1 MLPSITQKTP
11 KQIPFQRDNE
21 SDVPK
26 RPNHIIGLMIA
37 GPWRRLT
44 EILIPYRFG
53 LSLGVFFC
61 RRKWF
66 LKVESGFLTFDK
78 PGWYWFYPKSN
89 FVGENQQTISSLNAR
104 QTCNQFF
111 NMSPARNL
119 TFKHDW
125 TKLNGGRMAIISK
138 SWSASPSFLFAG
150 GFLVAQFVRML
161 RLQKCQLRNFIACFN
176 FVFSCFLLLHFEE
189 IPINC

>member
-1 MLPSITQKTP
+1 
-11 KQIPFQRDNE
+11 
-21 SDVPK
+21 
-26 RPNHIIGLMIA
+26 MIA

-119 TFKHDW
+119 TFKHGW

-176 FVFSCFLLLHFEE
+176 FVFSCFLFPTFWRNTNQVSNDIGHHHLHALDYYHHGYHQ
-189 IPINC
+189 IIIMV

>member
-1 MLPSITQKTP
+1 MKKTNCVWKEGLLNCWCVLSAAFNNTKTP
-11 KQIPFQRDNE
+11 KQIPFQRDHK

-111 NMSPARNL
+111 NMSPAQNI
-119 TFKHDW
+119 TFKHNW
-125 TKLNGGRMAIISK
+125 TKLNGGRMAIIILK
-138 SWSASPSFLFAG
+138 SL
-150 GFLVAQFVRML
+150 
-161 RLQKCQLRNFIACFN
+161 NFYFI
-176 FVFSCFLLLHFEE
+176 VILSRQIE
-189 IPINC
+189 

>member
-1 MLPSITQKTP
+1 M
-11 KQIPFQRDNE
+11 
-21 SDVPK
+21 
-26 RPNHIIGLMIA
+26 
-37 GPWRRLT
+37 
-44 EILIPYRFG
+44 
-53 LSLGVFFC
+53 
-61 RRKWF
+61 
-66 LKVESGFLTFDK
+66 
-78 PGWYWFYPKSN
+78 
-89 FVGENQQTISSLNAR
+89 GENQQTISSLNAR

-125 TKLNGGRMAIISK
+125 TKLNGRRMAIISK

-176 FVFSCFLLLHFEE
+176 FVFSCFLFPTFWRNTNQVLNDIGHHHFTCSWLLPPWLSPDYHHGLGEALKKCLGIIPKKYHFLVL
-189 IPINC
+189 P